1 VDPIFTFLIIFLVTG
16 FVSMSAALSA
26 GAINK
31 RPAEEKT
38 GKLAERNAQVAIIM
52 AGNLAAL
59 TLIGAMAFG
68 MLNLEWWIPLVCM
81 FVSFPVVHLLVMQ
94 RLLGD
99 VKNLI
104 LMTPLVIGSIAT
116 LYYYW

>member
-1 VDPIFTFLIIFLVTG
+1 MDPIFTFLITG

-26 GAINK
+26 GAVNK
-31 RPAEEKT
+31 LPEEKKT
-38 GKLAERNAQVAIIM
+38 GKLAERNTQVAIIM
-52 AGNLAAL
+52 AGNFAAL

-68 MLNLEWWIPLVCM
+68 MLNLVWWIPLVCLLIT
-81 FVSFPVVHLLVMQ
+81 FPVVHLLVMQ

>member
-1 VDPIFTFLIIFLVTG
+1 
-16 FVSMSAALSA
+16 MSAALSA

-31 RPAEEKT
+31 LPDEQKT
-38 GKLAERNAQVAIIM
+38 GKLAERNTQVAIIM

-59 TLIGAMAFG
+59 SMIGAMAFG
-68 MLNLEWWIPLVCM
+68 MLNLVWWIPLVCL
-81 FVSFPVVHLLVMQ
+81 FISFPVVHILVMQ
-94 RLLGD
+94 RLIGD

>member
-1 VDPIFTFLIIFLVTG
+1 MDPMITFLITG

-31 RPAEEKT
+31 LPEEKKV
-38 GKLAERNAQVAIIM
+38 GKLAEKNTQVAFVL

-59 TLIGAMAFG
+59 TLIGALAFG
-68 MLNLEWWIPLVCM
+68 VRQLEWWIPLLCV
-81 FVSFPVVHLLVMQ
+81 FVTFPVVHILIMQ

-104 LMTPLVIGSIAT
+104 LMTLLVLISIPT

>member
-1 VDPIFTFLIIFLVTG
+1 VDPIFTFLITG

-31 RPAEEKT
+31 LPDEEKT
-38 GKLAERNAQVAIIM
+38 GKLSERNTQVAIIM

-59 TLIGAMAFG
+59 SMIGAMAFG
-68 MLNLEWWIPLVCM
+68 MLNLVWWIPLVCL
-81 FVSFPVVHLLVMQ
+81 FISFPVVHILVMQ
-94 RLLGD
+94 RLIGD

>member
-1 VDPIFTFLIIFLVTG
+1 
-16 FVSMSAALSA
+16 MSAALSA

-31 RPAEEKT
+31 LPEEKKV
-38 GKLAERNAQVAIIM
+38 GKLAERNTQVAIIM

-59 TLIGAMAFG
+59 TLVGAMAFG
-68 MLNLEWWIPLVCM
+68 MLNLVWWIPLVCLLIT
-81 FVSFPVVHLLVMQ
+81 FPVVHLLVMQ

-99 VKNLI
+99 IKNLK
-104 LMTPLVIGSIAT
+104 LMTPLVIGSVAT

>member
-1 VDPIFTFLIIFLVTG
+1 MDPIFTFLITG

-31 RPAEEKT
+31 LPDEQKT
-38 GKLAERNAQVAIIM
+38 GKLAERNTQVAIIM

-59 TLIGAMAFG
+59 AMIGAMAFG
-68 MLNLEWWIPLVCM
+68 MLNLVWWIPLVCL
-81 FVSFPVVHLLVMQ
+81 FISFPVVHILVMQ
-94 RLLGD
+94 RLIGD

>member
-1 VDPIFTFLIIFLVTG
+1 MDPIFTFLITG

-26 GAINK
+26 GAVNK
-31 RPAEEKT
+31 LPDEQKT
-38 GKLAERNAQVAIIM
+38 GKLAERNTQVAIIM

-59 TLIGAMAFG
+59 TLVGAMAFG
-68 MLNLEWWIPLVCM
+68 MLNLEWWIPLVCLLIT
-81 FVSFPVVHLLVMQ
+81 FPVVHLLVMQ

-99 VKNLI
+99 VKNLV
-104 LMTPLVIGSIAT
+104 LMTPLVLGSIAT

>member
-1 VDPIFTFLIIFLVTG
+1 MDPIFTFLITG

-31 RPAEEKT
+31 LSDEQKI
-38 GKLAERNAQVAIIM
+38 GKLAERNTQVAIIM

-59 TLIGAMAFG
+59 TMIGAMAFG
-68 MLNLEWWIPLVCM
+68 MLNLMWWIPLLCLL
-81 FVSFPVVHLLVMQ
+81 VSFPVVHILVMQ

-104 LMTPLVIGSIAT
+104 LMTPLVLGSVAT

>member
-1 VDPIFTFLIIFLVTG
+1 MDPIFTFLITG

-31 RPAEEKT
+31 LPDEQKT
-38 GKLAERNAQVAIIM
+38 GKLAKRNTQVAIIM

-59 TLIGAMAFG
+59 SMIGAMAFG
-68 MLNLEWWIPLVCM
+68 MLNLVWWIPLVCL
-81 FVSFPVVHLLVMQ
+81 FISFPVVHILVMQ
-94 RLLGD
+94 RLIGD

>member
-1 VDPIFTFLIIFLVTG
+1 MDPIFTFLITG

-31 RPAEEKT
+31 LPDEQKT
-38 GKLAERNAQVAIIM
+38 GKLAERNTQVAIIM

-59 TLIGAMAFG
+59 SMIGAMAFG
-68 MLNLEWWIPLVCM
+68 MLNLVWWIPLVCL
-81 FVSFPVVHLLVMQ
+81 FISFPVVHILVMQ
-94 RLLGD
+94 RLIGD

>member
-1 VDPIFTFLIIFLVTG
+1 VDPIFTFLITG

-31 RPAEEKT
+31 LPDEQKT
-38 GKLAERNAQVAIIM
+38 GKLAERNTQVAIIM

-59 TLIGAMAFG
+59 SMIGAMAFG
-68 MLNLEWWIPLVCM
+68 MLNLVWWIPLVCL
-81 FVSFPVVHLLVMQ
+81 FISFPVVHILVMQ
-94 RLLGD
+94 RLIGD

>member
-1 VDPIFTFLIIFLVTG
+1 MDPLFTFLITG

-26 GAINK
+26 GAVNK
-31 RPAEEKT
+31 LPEEEKA
-38 GKLAERNAQVAIIM
+38 GKLAERNTQVAIIM

-59 TLIGAMAFG
+59 TLVGAMAFG
-68 MLNLEWWIPLVCM
+68 MLNLEWWIPLVCLIIT
-81 FVSFPVVHLLVMQ
+81 FPVAHLVVMQ

-99 VKNLI
+99 VKNLA

>member
-1 VDPIFTFLIIFLVTG
+1 MDPIFTFLITG

-31 RPAEEKT
+31 LPDEQKM
-38 GKLAERNAQVAIIM
+38 GKLAERNTQVAIIM

-59 TLIGAMAFG
+59 SMIGAMAFG
-68 MLNLEWWIPLVCM
+68 MLNLVWWIPVVCL
-81 FVSFPVVHLLVMQ
+81 FISFPVVHIVVMQ

>member
-1 VDPIFTFLIIFLVTG
+1 VDPIFTFLITG

-31 RPAEEKT
+31 LPDEEKT
-38 GKLAERNAQVAIIM
+38 GKLGERNTQVAIIM

-59 TLIGAMAFG
+59 SMIGAMAFG
-68 MLNLEWWIPLVCM
+68 MLNLVWWIPVVCL
-81 FVSFPVVHLLVMQ
+81 FISFPVVHILVMQ
-94 RLLGD
+94 RLIGD